1 MVTRMTLW
9 MVAGALAL
17 GQTPAFEVASVKPAT
32 PGDTGAFVRFLP
44 AGRFSADNVPLNYLL
59 EQTYQLRDFQ
69 IVGDPRWMAIIA
81 DGYAARYMI
90 EAKGDASADEAQV
103 REMLK
108 ALLADRFALKVHKE
122 TRELPVYALIP
133 AKTGIKL
140 QGAKDNGRP
149 RGSGGIGFMVRGW
162 IQGNNVVLPSLISAL
177 SEVTDRPVVDKTGFS
192 DAFDFRLTWTPDTG
206 TGADAAAPTDGS
218 CPSSFTTFQEQRGM
232 KVEIWSCPSIFTAVQ
247 DQLGLKLDPQKDPTE
262 VLVIDHVE
270 HPSAN

>member
-1 MVTRMTLW
+1 MITRMTLW
-9 MVAGALAL
+9 MAAVALAL

-44 AGRFSADNVPLNYLL
+44 GGRFSAVNVPLNFLI
-59 EQTYQLRDFQ
+59 QRTYQLRDFQ
-69 IVGDPRWMAIIA
+69 IVGDPRWMAVIA

-90 EAKGDASADEAQV
+90 EAKGDPSANEAQV
-103 REMLK
+103 GEMVK
-108 ALLADRFALKVHKE
+108 TLLADRFQLKVHKE

-140 QGAKDNGRP
+140 QAAKDTENP
-149 RGSGGIGFMVRGW
+149 RGRGGVASMLRGW
-162 IQGNNVVLPSLISAL
+162 IQGTKVPMASLVLAL
-177 SEVTDRPVVDKTGFS
+177 SQSLDRPVVDKTGFS

-206 TGADAAAPTDGS
+206 DGADASAPTDGS
-218 CPSSFTTFQEQRGM
+218 CPSSFTAFQQQRGM
-232 KVEIWSCPSIFTAVQ
+232 KVETWSCPSIFTAVQ

-270 HPSAN
+270 RPSAN